1 MRLLGILV
9 SGLRDD
15 SRLVQKA
22 SGVKTNDTELL
33 MASILDGVNFLVWA
47 KTKDAEKG
55 RNRPKSV
62 VEKLI
67 IKEKEKDPDIMTFAT
82 AEEFD
87 RAMERF
93 NRENQDV

>member
-47 KTKDAEKG
+47 KTRDAEKG

-67 IKEKEKDPDIMTFAT
+67 IKEKDPDIMTFAT

-93 NRENQDV
+93 NRENQDG